1 MTPDARVQE
10 IRDATATDKWGVHGY
25 REACRDLLSTLDAR
39 ERRIEE
45 LEKEPVITLP
55 EGKNVSLGE
64 LVELYEDYRT
74 LLGRLVEAAAEYR
87 RLSNCFKNY
96 PDRYREE
103 WWKAGA
109 LLLDALTD
117 ARRALGE
124 RG

>member
-10 IRDATATDKWGVHGY
+10 IREWVKNMTWPDIVKD
-25 REACRDLLSTLDAR
+25 ELQFLLSTLDAR

-45 LEKEPVITLP
+45 LESHVKPGHDTAL
-55 EGKNVSLGE
+55 
-64 LVELYEDYRT
+64 DT

-87 RLSNCFKNY
+87 RLSNCFKIY
-96 PDRYREE
+96 PDRFREE